1 MFKKATRLKLRFQTE
16 KGLLSVEQLWDLNL
30 TSLATIVRN
39 LKSQLKKEEDDD
51 LSFLDAKVVK
61 VDDIIQIMFEIVK
74 DIYITKKDEADSI
87 RKMKENKEHNQKIM
101 EIISRK
107 KEESLQNLSVEELEK
122 MMIP

>member
-51 LSFLDAKVVK
+51 LSFLDSKVVK
-61 VDDIIQIMFEIVK
+61 VDDTIQIMFEVVK
-74 DIYITKKDEADSI
+74 DIYITKKDEADAI
-87 RKMKENKEHNQKIM
+87 RKTKENKEHNQKIM

-122 MMIP
+122 MMIQ